1 MKVLNLEVGNVG
13 LRGKDIFLKR
23 EFIIFDIEINMLNF
37 VFKFIVCIL
46 LFKYILN
53 FEYVK

>member
-1 MKVLNLEVGNVG
+1 MGNVG
-13 LRGKDIFLKR
+13 LRGKEDFLNR
-23 EFIIFDIEINMLNF
+23 EFIIFDIIEINMLSF

-46 LFKYILN
+46 LFKYILS